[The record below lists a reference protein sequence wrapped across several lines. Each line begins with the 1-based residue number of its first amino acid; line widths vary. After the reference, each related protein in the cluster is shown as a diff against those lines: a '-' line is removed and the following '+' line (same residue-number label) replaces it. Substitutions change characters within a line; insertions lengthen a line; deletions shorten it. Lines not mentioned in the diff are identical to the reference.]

1 MGRTAMLLVPEIALT
16 PQMMA
21 KFTAYFGENVAML
34 HSGLQLTE
42 RYDQFKRIRR
52 GDVRVVLGTR
62 SAVFAPLPD
71 LGLIIMD
78 EEQEP
83 TYCSENPPRYHTRDV
98 AQFRCAQSGALLL
111 LGPDKFLL
119 PSLLVT
125 VAALTLLR
133 PVLAPKYAEGGAQA

>member
-42 RYDQFKRIRR
+42 RYDQWKRIRR

-98 AQFRCAQSGALLL
+98 AQFRCAQERRAAAARLGDADGRDDVLRAGRALSSF
-111 LGPDKFLL
+111 P
-119 PSLLVT
+119 
-125 VAALTLLR
+125 ALQTL
-133 PVLAPKYAEGGAQA
+133 Q

>member
-1 MGRTAMLLVPEIALT
+1 M
-16 PQMMA
+16 
-21 KFTAYFGENVAML
+21 
-34 HSGLQLTE
+34 TE
-42 RYDQFKRIRR
+42 RYDQWKRIRR

-111 LGPDKFLL
+111 LGSATPTIETAYAAKNNRYQVFSLHKRFNDL
-119 PSLLVT
+119 PLPKVLIADMMSLEKILSS
-125 VAALTLLR
+125 LEDL
-133 PVLAPKYAEGGAQA
+133 

>member
-1 MGRTAMLLVPEIALT
+1 
-16 PQMMA
+16 MMA

-42 RYDQFKRIRR
+42 RYDQWKRIRR
-52 GDVRVVLGTR
+52 GDVRVVPGTR

-83 TYCSENPPRYHTRDV
+83 TYCSENPPRYHTR
-98 AQFRCAQSGALLL
+98 R
-111 LGPDKFLL
+111 
-119 PSLLVT
+119 
-125 VAALTLLR
+125 
-133 PVLAPKYAEGGAQA
+133 